1 MELITFLFMKN
12 ENYILILFSILGLTS
27 CLNGS
32 DNSLTTDSTDSL
44 EIASGDTSKSGKDRA
59 ISNLNIEDSSKY
71 YFFVENPSG
80 TIDYQRY
87 NFHQSQWQ
95 TIHSPIQQPFMAGP
109 LSTGRII
116 YQKDL
121 WRDSSWCFLYGKQP
135 TRGMVLEVKALALL
149 EINDDPSRSVY
160 IMVPQD
166 PAYQMPECNTFDE
179 WFTNCNDQRFFV
191 QYWMEHQFT
200 PRYVRRLQWKP
211 FSLPSN
217 LPL

>member
-1 MELITFLFMKN
+1 
-12 ENYILILFSILGLTS
+12 
-27 CLNGS
+27 
-32 DNSLTTDSTDSL
+32 
-44 EIASGDTSKSGKDRA
+44 
-59 ISNLNIEDSSKY
+59 
-71 YFFVENPSG
+71 
-80 TIDYQRY
+80 
-87 NFHQSQWQ
+87 
-95 TIHSPIQQPFMAGP
+95 
-109 LSTGRII
+109 
-116 YQKDL
+116 
-121 WRDSSWCFLYGKQP
+121 
-135 TRGMVLEVKALALL
+135 MVLEVKALALL